1 LTYGTT
7 FVSFHGTVLN
17 VPEKDQVD
25 RILLNQDCEA
35 TKAAYPGDAGERLLT
50 LQAEAGPVRKLE
62 RLKELVPVLK
72 RFRRRG
78 SIEAV
83 GVIRGRIKLD
93 LNHDQMQT
101 QTFNHFFRT
110 NILSIILMVLARPQE
125 SESIIRSS
133 E

>member
-7 FVSFHGTVLN
+7 FVSFQGTVLN
-17 VPEKDQVD
+17 VPEKDQVY
-25 RILLNQDCEA
+25 RILLNQDCA

-50 LQAEAGPVRKLE
+50 LQAEAGPVRKME
-62 RLKELVPVLK
+62 RLKELVPVLE

-101 QTFNHFFRT
+101 QTLFNHFFRT
-110 NILSIILMVLARPQE
+110 NIFRIILMVLARPPE